1 MHANRIFCLATVAA
15 IVASCAPAP
24 QSSGPVVIPQ
34 IAGRVAGPPQSCVPI
49 QPSTSMH
56 LENRNAFVY
65 NLGSVVW
72 VSSTNC
78 PASFDDLPVF
88 HPTGSSHCRGDIVQM
103 VDRST
108 HMPGPSC
115 ILGDFV
121 PYRRP

>member
-1 MHANRIFCLATVAA
+1 MRAFRVFYLTATAVV
-15 IVASCAPAP
+15 VASCAPAP
-24 QSSGPVVIPQ
+24 ETAGPVVNPQ

-49 QPSTSMH
+49 EPSASMM

-78 PASFDDLPVF
+78 PGSSDDIPVF
-88 HPTGSSHCRGDIVQM
+88 HPTGSSHCRGDIVRM
-103 VDRST
+103 VDRVT
-108 HMPGPSC
+108 QMPGPSC